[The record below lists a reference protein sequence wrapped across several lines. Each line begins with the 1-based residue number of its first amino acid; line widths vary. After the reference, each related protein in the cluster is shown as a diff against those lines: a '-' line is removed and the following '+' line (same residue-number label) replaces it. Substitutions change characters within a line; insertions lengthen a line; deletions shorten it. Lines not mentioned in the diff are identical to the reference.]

1 MIGGIDLLYKEF
13 GNTGIK
19 MSALGFGAMR
29 LPMVEIDGKE
39 VVDDEKAIPA
49 IHRAFELGVN
59 YIDSAPYYCNSLSEV
74 TVGKALKGWR
84 GKVYVSTK
92 NPVEDASGAHWRERL
107 ENSLKNLDTDHIDFY
122 HMWGI
127 GIESFNNEI
136 NVPDGPIEAA
146 LKAKSEGLIRHIS
159 FSYHDKPENF
169 APIVDSGYF
178 ESVLMQYNLMDRSN
192 EKNID
197 YAKEKGLGVVIM
209 GPVGGGRLG
218 APSPVISAL
227 LKDKSSSSA
236 ETALRFVL
244 SNPHV
249 DVALSGMN
257 TIEMVEENARV
268 ASVGGQLSEA
278 EREQIVLMMNEH
290 KKLAELYCT
299 GCNYCKPCPQ
309 DINIP
314 YMFELMNYH
323 RVYGLTEYARAQYK
337 EAQEGKSWE
346 KTKTAEACVECG
358 TCESKCPQH
367 IQIISQLKETLKA
380 LA

>member
-1 MIGGIDLLYKEF
+1 MLYKEF
-13 GNTGIK
+13 GKTGIK
-19 MSALGFGAMR
+19 LSALGFGAMR
-29 LPMVEIDGKE
+29 LPMSQSGDQEI
-39 VVDDEKAIPA
+39 VDDEKAIPV
-49 IHRAFELGVN
+49 IQKAFELGVN
-59 YIDSAPYYCNSLSEV
+59 YIDSAPYYCNNLSEV
-74 TVGKALKGWR
+74 TVGKALKGWHN
-84 GKVYVSTK
+84 KVYVSTK
-92 NPVEDASGAHWRERL
+92 NPVEDSSGAHWRERL
-107 ENSLKNLDTDHIDFY
+107 EKSLKNLDIDYIDFY

-127 GIESFNNEI
+127 GLEDFRTNMD
-136 NVPDGPIEAA
+136 VPDGPVEAA
-146 LKAKSEGLIRHIS
+146 LKARDEGLIKHIS

-197 YAKEKGLGVVIM
+197 YAQEKGLGVVIM

-218 APSPVISAL
+218 APSPVISEL
-227 LKDKSSSSA
+227 LKEKSQSSA

-249 DVALSGMN
+249 NVALSGMN
-257 TIEMVEENARV
+257 TLEMVEENAKV
-268 ASVGGQLSEA
+268 ASVGGRLTEA
-278 EREQIVLMMNEH
+278 ELERITSMMGEH

-309 DINIP
+309 GINIP
-314 YMFELMNYH
+314 YIFELMNYH
-323 RVYGLTEYARAQYK
+323 RIYGLTDFARGEYK
-337 EAQEGKSWE
+337 EAREGKTWE

-367 IQIISQLKETLKA
+367 IEIIRQLKETEAA
-380 LA
+380 LG

>member
-1 MIGGIDLLYKEF
+1 MLYKEF
-13 GNTGIK
+13 GKTGIK
-19 MSALGFGAMR
+19 LSALGFGAMR
-29 LPMVEIDGKE
+29 LPMSQSGDQEI
-39 VVDDEKAIPA
+39 VDDEKAIPV
-49 IHRAFELGVN
+49 IQKAFELGVN
-59 YIDSAPYYCNSLSEV
+59 YIDSAPYYCNNLSEV
-74 TVGKALKGWR
+74 TVGKALKGWHN
-84 GKVYVSTK
+84 KVYVSTK
-92 NPVEDASGAHWRERL
+92 NPVEDSSGAHWRERL
-107 ENSLKNLDTDHIDFY
+107 EKSLKNLDIDYIDFY

-127 GIESFNNEI
+127 GLEDFRTNMDI
-136 NVPDGPIEAA
+136 PDGPVEAA
-146 LKAKSEGLIRHIS
+146 LKARDEGLIKHIS

-197 YAKEKGLGVVIM
+197 YAQEKGLGVVIM

-218 APSPVISAL
+218 APSPVISEL
-227 LKDKSSSSA
+227 LKEKSQSSA

-249 DVALSGMN
+249 NVALSGMN
-257 TIEMVEENARV
+257 TLEMVEENAKV
-268 ASVGGQLSEA
+268 ASVGGRLTEA
-278 EREQIVLMMNEH
+278 ELERITSMMSEH

-309 DINIP
+309 GINIP
-314 YMFELMNYH
+314 YIFELMNYH
-323 RVYGLTEYARAQYK
+323 RIYGLTDFARGEYK
-337 EAQEGKSWE
+337 EAREGKTWE

-367 IQIISQLKETLKA
+367 IEIIRQLKETEAA
-380 LA
+380 LG